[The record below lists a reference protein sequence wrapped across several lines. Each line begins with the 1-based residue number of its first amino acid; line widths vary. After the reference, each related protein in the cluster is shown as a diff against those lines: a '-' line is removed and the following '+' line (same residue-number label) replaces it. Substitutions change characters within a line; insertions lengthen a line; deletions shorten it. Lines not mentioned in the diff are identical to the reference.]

1 MVFPFLAPLSHLC
14 FAWSDVPVLVFWSVV
29 VVQSLSRVQIFVTHG
44 LQRARLPCP
53 LLSELTQTHVHWVSW
68 CNPAFSSS
76 ASPFFCPQSF
86 PVSGSFPMSWL
97 FASGYQSIGA
107 SASASVLPMNWFDL
121 LAVQG
126 TLKGLLQHHNLKA
139 SILWHSAFF
148 MVSHLYRTTGK
159 CSSIGTASP
168 VFQETKVFFTS
179 FLFLTVTR
187 QVLGKCRCWRK

>member
-44 LQRARLPCP
+44 LQHARLPCP

-76 ASPFFCPQSF
+76 ASPFSCPQSF

-148 MVSHLYRTTGK
+148 MVSHLYRTTGNAPQLEQHLL
-159 CSSIGTASP
+159 CFRRPRFSSLPFCFWRSP
-168 VFQETKVFFTS
+168 DRS
-179 FLFLTVTR
+179 
-187 QVLGKCRCWRK
+187 